1 MSYIDGFVIAVP
13 TANKEQFIERARKDG
28 RMDPEK
34 NPAPFDGSRLIYGG
48 FMPIV
53 ESK

>member
-1 MSYIDGFVIAVP
+1 MKTMMSDDFSD
-13 TANKEQFIERARKDG
+13 E

-48 FMPIV
+48 FVPIV
-53 ESK
+53 EL